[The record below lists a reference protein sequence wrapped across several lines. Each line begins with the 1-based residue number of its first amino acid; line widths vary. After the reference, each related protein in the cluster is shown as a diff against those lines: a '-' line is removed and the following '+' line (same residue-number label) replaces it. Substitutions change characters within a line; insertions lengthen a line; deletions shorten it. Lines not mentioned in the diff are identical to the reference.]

1 MLGACRQRRFV
12 KLIRN
17 LAAFA
22 HHGGCHHAGANKLC
36 NAAENP
42 KRQPLR
48 MLTGKHTRFAGSGEF
63 MRIAVIG
70 SGISGLSAAW
80 LLSKSHQ
87 VTLFEADSRPGGHS
101 NTVEAEVPEGRVAVD
116 TGFIVYNEAAYPN
129 LTALFSH
136 LNVPTAPSSMTFA
149 ASLDGGAYEYAGGLG
164 AVGFFGQPANILKP
178 AHWRLLK
185 DVTRFAR
192 EAAAAAEAVED
203 DMALGQFLG
212 LHGYGPEFIERHII
226 PMGAAIWST
235 PPEQMLAYPARSFI
249 RFFANHGLL
258 RVTGHPPWRTVKGG
272 SREYVKRVLADSP
285 IELRLACRV
294 HQLTRDGQGVSVVSQ
309 AGTERFERVL
319 VATHSDQALRL
330 LADPSPAERKL
341 LAALPYSANVAVL
354 HKDRRLMP
362 RRKPVWASWNF
373 IERGPGEP
381 VLVSY
386 WMNKLQPLATRT
398 DLFVTLNP
406 PEGFAPQGEIARF
419 NYEHPNFDSTALAAQ
434 QAAWTLQGKLH
445 TWYAGA
451 WCGAGFHEDGLQ
463 AGLAAAEDLGG
474 VRRPWN
480 VENESGRISLGPSM
494 GDMPEQELQKA
505 AE

>member
-1 MLGACRQRRFV
+1 
-12 KLIRN
+12 
-17 LAAFA
+17 
-22 HHGGCHHAGANKLC
+22 
-36 NAAENP
+36 
-42 KRQPLR
+42 
-48 MLTGKHTRFAGSGEF
+48 

-80 LLSKSHQ
+80 LLSKSHH
-87 VTLFEADSRPGGHS
+87 VTLFEAEARAGGHS
-101 NTVEAEVPEGRVAVD
+101 NTVEAEVTEGRVAVD

-129 LTALFSH
+129 LTALFAH
-136 LNVPTAPSSMTFA
+136 LQVPTAPSSMTFA
-149 ASLDGGAYEYAGGLG
+149 ASLSGGAYEYAGGLG
-164 AVGFFGQPANILKP
+164 AKGFFGQPANIFNR

-203 DMALGQFLG
+203 DVALGAFLAM
-212 LHGYGPEFIERHII
+212 HGYGPEFITHHII

-235 PPEQMLAYPARSFI
+235 PPEKMLEYPARSFI

-272 SREYVKRVLADSP
+272 SREYVKRLLADSP
-285 IELRLACRV
+285 LELRLSCPVRQIA
-294 HQLTRDGQGVSVVSQ
+294 RDARGVTITSD
-309 AGTERFERVL
+309 AGSDRFDRVL
-319 VATHSDQALRL
+319 IATHSDQALRL

-341 LAALPYSANVAVL
+341 LAALPYSGNVAVL

-362 RRKPVWASWNF
+362 KRKAVWASWNF
-373 IERGPGEP
+373 IEGGAGEQ

-386 WMNKLQPLATRT
+386 WMNKLQPLPTATN
-398 DLFVTLNP
+398 LFVTLNP
-406 PEGFAPQGEIARF
+406 PEGLMPEGEIARF
-419 NYEHPNFDSTALAAQ
+419 HYEHPNFDSAALAAQ
-434 QAAWTLQGKLH
+434 QAAWTLQGKQN

-451 WCGAGFHEDGLQ
+451 WCGSGFHEDGLQ
-463 AGLAAAEDLGG
+463 AGLAAAEAMGG

-480 VENESGRISLGPSM
+480 VENESGRITLGPSM
-494 GDMPEQELQKA
+494 RELPALELQKA